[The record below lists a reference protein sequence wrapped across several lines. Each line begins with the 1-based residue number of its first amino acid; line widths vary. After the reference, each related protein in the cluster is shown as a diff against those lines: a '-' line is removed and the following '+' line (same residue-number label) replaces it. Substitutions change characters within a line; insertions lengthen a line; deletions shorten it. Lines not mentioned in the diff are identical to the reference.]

1 MKREKRYGLVPI
13 ILRNSIEYFKK
24 AKLWGLAEQMVAVLR
39 ALSWTAGIIT
49 TQRLFDAITRPDLS
63 ETDFCQIASYL
74 GIPALVLIGQ
84 QLLGGLGQYLLS
96 RVSYTNMGLYM
107 VEFQEKLGRLPA
119 KHFEDT
125 NFLNDVNKAKECLEY
140 ETLGHFASTCLQL
153 VTYYLVFFVSV
164 GGYLFWL
171 SPVLPFVI
179 LLSFVPAFLGQLAQV
194 KIFSVLEEEKSQLR
208 RECDY
213 YQKTIIDKTFFKE
226 TRLLGAFNY
235 FYDLFIRSLSI
246 KVEKTWK
253 TERKV
258 AIIHLLLGLISF
270 IGLGSAILILFYSTM
285 SGQISIGSFAAVFV
299 SLTQI
304 FSIMDEMVHQ
314 HLSGGSEALGQ
325 VTNVYRL
332 MDLSEV
338 AGEFTNPDYSK
349 NIVANEISFAYPL
362 QNKLAVKDV
371 SLTIHDGETIAI
383 VGENGSG
390 KSTLVRLLMGLYT
403 PDSGVVT
410 IGGLNTKTTHPDSLY
425 SHISGIFQHY
435 QRYKMT
441 LAENVSISDVKRAED
456 IEKIN
461 RSLQEADFDKGKID
475 LDTMMSPEF
484 GGVDLSGGQWQRLAI
499 ARGLYREHHFILLDE
514 PTASID
520 PIEEAMLFN
529 QFRRLTAGKSAA
541 IVTHRLGSTKLADRI
556 IVMDKGEISDF
567 GTHEELLNRGGK
579 YADMWQAQA
588 KWYEKR

>member
-63 ETDFCQIASYL
+63 ETDFWQIASYL
-74 GIPALVLIGQ
+74 GILALVLIGQ